1 MNDTINAAFL
11 SADGPLG
18 GSRFYRK
25 NISQDSLKIERKE
38 KTMIVSQV
46 KDSFNVFDQKGCI
59 YLGTALEATK

>member
-25 NISQDSLKIERKE
+25 NISQDSLKIEWKE

-46 KDSFNVFDQKGCI
+46 KDSLNLFDQKECT
-59 YLGTALEATK
+59 YSGTALEATK